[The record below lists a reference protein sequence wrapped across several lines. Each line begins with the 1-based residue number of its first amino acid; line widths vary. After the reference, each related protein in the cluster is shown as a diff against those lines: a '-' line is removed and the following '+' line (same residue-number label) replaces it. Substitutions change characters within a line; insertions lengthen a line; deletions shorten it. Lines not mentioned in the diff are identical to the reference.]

1 MKRNKGKIISILLI
15 LLSVIFVGVTTYA
28 HSGRTDAS
36 GGHRDNK
43 NKSGLG
49 SYHYHCGGH
58 PAHLHTN
65 GVCPYSSSS
74 SSSSSKS
81 SKSSGSSS
89 SSSKSST
96 SSSSSS
102 SSNEEPST
110 VEVTDIK
117 ISENLGDIEVGENKV
132 ITATITPDNATN
144 KNITWKSSDESIAT
158 VSSYGI
164 IRAIK
169 PGVVTITATSSN
181 GKTSTVEINVKEEQ
195 KVENNTIKVSTTN
208 NDNNTTN
215 NMTETNNQKN
225 SNPIGVI
232 LVLGV
237 LGGGSYLGYR
247 KYNEYK
253 KGDKTS

>member
-81 SKSSGSSS
+81 STSSGSSS